1 LRAAA
6 IATIVTTTLDHQ
18 EEAMSQGQTTTIGT
32 VRAAVDDFITAWNA
46 HDPDAVRRVFTT
58 DGTLYD
64 PFTPDG
70 ITGPAIAE
78 SVRHALEQFR
88 DIAFVL
94 GSVVEA
100 DGGRVAFEWRMTAT
114 AASAEGRPVPL
125 SLVGCDV
132 ASVRDGRFAE
142 LRSYFDRARIMEQ
155 LSARP
160 AA

>member
-1 LRAAA
+1 LRAAS
-6 IATIVTTTLDHQ
+6 IAAIVTTTLDHQ
-18 EEAMSQGQTTTIGT
+18 EAAMSQGQTTTIGT
-32 VRAAVDDFITAWNA
+32 ARTTVDDFITAWNA

-88 DIAFVL
+88 DITLVL

-100 DGGRVAFEWRMTAT
+100 DGGRVAFEWRLTAT
-114 AASAEGRPVPL
+114 AASAEGRPVPV

>member
-1 LRAAA
+1 
-6 IATIVTTTLDHQ
+6 
-18 EEAMSQGQTTTIGT
+18 MSQGQTTTTIGT
-32 VRAAVDDFITAWNA
+32 ARTAVNDFIAAWNA
-46 HDPDAVRRVFTT
+46 HDPDAVRGVFAA

-70 ITGPAIAE
+70 INGPAIAE
-78 SVRHALEQFR
+78 SVRHAFEQFR
-88 DIAFVL
+88 DVTLVL

-100 DGGRVAFEWRMTAT
+100 DGGRVAFEWRLTAT
-114 AASAEGRPVPL
+114 TASTEGRPVPV

-132 ASVRDGRFAE
+132 AVVANGRFAE

-155 LSARP
+155 LSARG